1 MNLHFI
7 AIGGSAM
14 HSLAIAMLR
23 LGHKVNGSDDVI
35 FEPSKS
41 NLRNTGLLP
50 PRLGWFP
57 KKIDSEIDI
66 IILGMHS
73 KKDNPELL
81 KAQDIGLNIQSYPEF
96 LSEISKNKT
105 KVVIAGSHGKT
116 TITSMIIHVLKFHGV
131 DIDFMVGAP
140 QINID
145 ETLRISEKNNFILIE
160 GDEYFSSPIDSKPKF
175 LWYKPE
181 IALISGIAWDHVN
194 VYPLFDEYVE
204 QFNSF
209 ISSIRP
215 GGILIF
221 NEKDKL
227 LKELVE
233 KNSNLIKKIPY
244 GISNF
249 SIDEGKTYLET
260 SEGKIPLSIF
270 GNHNLLNLSGA
281 MWISQM
287 MGVNSSDFYEAI
299 PTFRGALKRL
309 ECLAKGKTSLLFS
322 DFAHAPSKV
331 KATVDAVDKQFL
343 DFEITFC
350 LELHTFSSL
359 DLEFLNQYA
368 DTLKKANNSII
379 FYDPVILKNKNR
391 RPISE
396 DYIKKAF
403 EDSTLKLFTDKNAL
417 MNYLIDQNYY
427 KHVLV
432 FMSSGNFGGIDWE
445 IIKLHIQK
453 F

>member
-14 HSLAIAMLR
+14 HSLAIAMDR
-23 LGHKVNGSDDVI
+23 LGHKVSGSDDSI

-41 NLRNTGLLP
+41 NLKNAGLLP
-50 PRLGWFP
+50 SSLGWFP

-66 IILGMHS
+66 VILGMHS

-116 TITSMIIHVLKFHGV
+116 TITSMIIHVLKYHGI

-140 QINID
+140 QININ
-145 ETLRISEKNNFILIE
+145 ETFEISEKNNFILIE
-160 GDEYFSSPIDSKPKF
+160 GDEYLSSPIDSKPKF

-194 VYPLFDEYVE
+194 VYPVFDEYVK

-215 GGILIF
+215 GGVLIF
-221 NEKDKL
+221 NDEDKL

-244 GISNF
+244 RISNF
-249 SIDEGKTYLET
+249 FIDKGITYLET

-270 GNHNLLNLSGA
+270 GNHNLSNLSGA

-287 MGVNSSDFYEAI
+287 MGINSSDFYEAI
-299 PTFRGALKRL
+299 PTFRGASKRL
-309 ECLAKGKTSLLFS
+309 ECLVKGKTSFLFK

-331 KATVDAVDKQFL
+331 KATVDAVDKQFFN
-343 DFEITFC
+343 FEITFC

-368 DTLKKANNSII
+368 DTLKKTSNSII
-379 FYDPVILKNKNR
+379 FYDPVVLKNKNR

-403 EDSTLKLFTDKNAL
+403 DHSTLKLFTDKNAL
-417 MNYLIDQNYY
+417 MNYLIEKNYV

-445 IIKLHIQK
+445 IIKSHIRK

>member
-1 MNLHFI
+1 MKLHFV

-14 HSLAIAMLR
+14 HSLAIAMHR
-23 LGHKVNGSDDVI
+23 LGHKVSGSDDII

-66 IILGMHS
+66 VILGMHS
-73 KKDNPELL
+73 KKDNSELL
-81 KAQDIGLNIQSYPEF
+81 KAKDLGLNIQSYPQF
-96 LSEISKNKT
+96 LSEISRNKT

-116 TITSMIIHVLKFHGV
+116 TITSMIIHVLKYHNI

-140 QINID
+140 QKNIN
-145 ETLRISEKNNFILIE
+145 ETIEISEKNNFILIE
-160 GDEYFSSPIDSKPKF
+160 GDEYLSSPIDRKPKF

-194 VYPLFDEYVE
+194 VYPNYDDYVK

-209 ISSIRP
+209 ISSIQP
-215 GGILIF
+215 GGVLIF
-221 NEKDKL
+221 NNEDKL

-233 KNSNLIKKIPY
+233 NNSNTIKKIPY
-244 GISNF
+244 NTPNF
-249 SIDEGKTYLET
+249 FVENATTYLDTE
-260 SEGKIPLSIF
+260 EGEIPISIF

-281 MWISQM
+281 QWISQL
-287 MGVNSSDFYEAI
+287 MGVNISDFYEAI
-299 PTFRGALKRL
+299 PSFKGASKRI
-309 ECLAKGKTSLLFS
+309 ECIAKGETSLLFN

-331 KATVDAVDKQFL
+331 KATVDAVNKQFF
-343 DFEITFC
+343 DFEVTFC

-359 DLEFLNQYA
+359 DLEFLNQYVNI
-368 DTLKKANNSII
+368 LKKSSNSII
-379 FYDPVILKNKNR
+379 FFDPVVLKNKNR
-391 RPISE
+391 EPISE
-396 DYIKKAF
+396 DIIKKSFGHSA
-403 EDSTLKLFTDKNAL
+403 LKLFTDKNAL
-417 MNYLIDQNYY
+417 IDYLIKKTYV

-445 IIKLHIQK
+445 TIKSHIRK

>member
-14 HSLAIAMLR
+14 HSLAIAMDR
-23 LGHKVNGSDDVI
+23 LGHKVSGSDDSI

-41 NLRNTGLLP
+41 NLKNAGLLP
-50 PRLGWFP
+50 PSLGWFP
-57 KKIDSEIDI
+57 KRINLEIDI
-66 IILGMHS
+66 VILGMHS

-81 KAQDIGLNIQSYPEF
+81 KAQNIGLNIQSYPEF

-116 TITSMIIHVLKFHGV
+116 TITSMIIHVLKYHGI

-140 QINID
+140 QINTN
-145 ETLRISEKNNFILIE
+145 ETFEISEKNNFILIE
-160 GDEYFSSPIDSKPKF
+160 GDEYLSSPIDSKPKF

-194 VYPLFDEYVE
+194 VYPVFDEYIE

-215 GGILIF
+215 GGVLIF
-221 NEKDKL
+221 NEQDKL

-233 KNSNLIKKIPY
+233 KNSSLIKKIPY
-244 GISNF
+244 RISNF
-249 SIDEGKTYLET
+249 FVDKGITYLET

-270 GNHNLLNLSGA
+270 GNHNLSNLSGA
-281 MWISQM
+281 MWIAQM
-287 MGVNSSDFYEAI
+287 MGINSSDFYEAI
-299 PTFRGALKRL
+299 PTFRGASKRL
-309 ECLAKGKTSLLFS
+309 ECLVKGKTSLLFK

-331 KATVDAVDKQFL
+331 KATVDAVDTQFF

-368 DTLKKANNSII
+368 DTLKKTSNSII
-379 FYDPVILKNKNR
+379 FYDPVVLKNKNR
-391 RPISE
+391 SPISE

-403 EDSTLKLFTDKNAL
+403 EHSTLKLFTDKNAL
-417 MNYLIDQNYY
+417 MNYLIEKNYV

-445 IIKLHIQK
+445 IIKSHIKK

>member
-14 HSLAIAMLR
+14 HSLAIAMDR
-23 LGHKVNGSDDVI
+23 LGHKVSGSDDSI

-41 NLRNTGLLP
+41 NLKNAGLLP
-50 PRLGWFP
+50 SSLGWFP
-57 KKIDSEIDI
+57 KKINLEIDI
-66 IILGMHS
+66 VILGMHS

-81 KAQDIGLNIQSYPEF
+81 KAQNIGLNIQSYPEF

-116 TITSMIIHVLKFHGV
+116 TITSMIIHVLKYHGV

-140 QINID
+140 QVNVN
-145 ETLRISEKNNFILIE
+145 ETFVVSEKNNFILIE
-160 GDEYFSSPIDSKPKF
+160 GDEYLSSPIDSKPKF

-194 VYPLFDEYVE
+194 VYPNYDDYVK

-215 GGILIF
+215 GGVLIF
-221 NEKDKL
+221 NNEDKL

-233 KNSNLIKKIPY
+233 NNSNTIKKIPY
-244 GISNF
+244 GTPNF
-249 SIDEGKTYLET
+249 FVENATTYLDTE
-260 SEGKIPLSIF
+260 EGEIPTLIF

-281 MWISQM
+281 QWISQL
-287 MGVNSSDFYEAI
+287 MGVNISDFYEAI
-299 PTFRGALKRL
+299 PSFKGASKRL
-309 ECLAKGKTSLLFS
+309 ECIAKGKTSLLFN

-331 KATVDAVDKQFL
+331 KATVDAVDKQFV

-359 DLEFLNQYA
+359 DLKFLNQYINI
-368 DTLKKANNSII
+368 LKKTSNSII
-379 FYDPVILKNKNR
+379 FLDPVVLKNKNR
-391 RPISE
+391 ETISE
-396 DYIKKAF
+396 DIIKKSIA
-403 EDSTLKLFTDKNAL
+403 SSALKLFTDKNAL
-417 MNYLIDQNYY
+417 MDYLIKKTYF

-432 FMSSGNFGGIDWE
+432 LMSSGNFGGIDWE
-445 IIKLHIQK
+445 IIKSHIRK

>member
-1 MNLHFI
+1 MNLHFV

-14 HSLAIAMLR
+14 HSLAMAMHR
-23 LGHKVNGSDDVI
+23 LGHKVSGSDDII

-66 IILGMHS
+66 VILGMHS

-81 KAQDIGLNIQSYPEF
+81 KAQDLGLNIQSYPEF

-116 TITSMIIHVLKFHGV
+116 TITSMIIHVLKYHAI

-140 QINID
+140 QININRTI
-145 ETLRISEKNNFILIE
+145 EISEKNNFILIE
-160 GDEYFSSPIDSKPKF
+160 GDEYLSSPIDRKPKF

-194 VYPLFDEYVE
+194 VYPNYDDYVK

-209 ISSIRP
+209 ISSIQP
-215 GGILIF
+215 GGVLIF
-221 NEKDKL
+221 NNEDKL

-233 KNSNLIKKIPY
+233 NNSNTIKKIPY
-244 GISNF
+244 STPNF
-249 SIDEGKTYLET
+249 FVENTTTYLET
-260 SEGKIPLSIF
+260 EEGEIPTSIF
-270 GNHNLLNLSGA
+270 GSHNLLNLSGA
-281 MWISQM
+281 QWISQL
-287 MGVNSSDFYEAI
+287 MGVNISDFYEAI
-299 PTFRGALKRL
+299 PSFKGASKRL
-309 ECLAKGKTSLLFS
+309 ECQAKGKTSFLFN

-331 KATVDAVDKQFL
+331 KATVDAIDRQFL
-343 DFEITFC
+343 NYEITFC

-359 DLEFLNQYA
+359 DLEFLKKYA
-368 DTLKKANNSII
+368 DTLKKTSNSII
-379 FYDPVILKNKNR
+379 FYDPVVLKNKNR

-403 EDSTLKLFTDKNAL
+403 DHPTLKLFTDKNAL
-417 MNYLIDQNYY
+417 MNFLIDKNYD

-445 IIKLHIQK
+445 IIKSHIRK

>member
-14 HSLAIAMLR
+14 HSLAIAMDR
-23 LGHKVNGSDDVI
+23 LGHKVSGSDDSI

-41 NLRNTGLLP
+41 NLKNAGLLP
-50 PRLGWFP
+50 SSLGWFP
-57 KKIDSEIDI
+57 NKINLEIDI
-66 IILGMHS
+66 VILGMHS

-81 KAQDIGLNIQSYPEF
+81 KAQNIGLNIQSYPEF

-116 TITSMIIHVLKFHGV
+116 TITSMIIHVLKYHGV

-140 QINID
+140 QVNVN
-145 ETLRISEKNNFILIE
+145 ETFVVSEKNNFILIE
-160 GDEYFSSPIDSKPKF
+160 GDEYLSSPIDSKPKF

-181 IALISGIAWDHVN
+181 IALISGIAWDHIN
-194 VYPLFDEYVE
+194 VYPVFDEYIE

-215 GGILIF
+215 GGVLIF
-221 NEKDKL
+221 NEQDKL

-233 KNSNLIKKIPY
+233 KNSSLIKKIPY
-244 GISNF
+244 RISNF
-249 SIDEGKTYLET
+249 FIDKGITYLET

-270 GNHNLLNLSGA
+270 GNHNLSNLSGA

-299 PTFRGALKRL
+299 PTFRGASKRL
-309 ECLAKGKTSLLFS
+309 ECLAKGKTSFLFN

-331 KATVDAVDKQFL
+331 KATVEAIDKQFFN
-343 DFEITFC
+343 FEITFC

-359 DLEFLNQYA
+359 DSEFLNQYA
-368 DTLKKANNSII
+368 DTLKKTSNSII
-379 FYDPVILKNKNR
+379 FYDPVVLKNKNR
-391 RPISE
+391 KPISE

-403 EDSTLKLFTDKNAL
+403 EHSTLKLFTDKNAL
-417 MNYLIDQNYY
+417 MNYLVDKNYV

-445 IIKLHIQK
+445 VIKSHIRK

>member
-14 HSLAIAMLR
+14 HSLAIAMDR
-23 LGHKVNGSDDVI
+23 LGHKVSGSDDSI

-41 NLRNTGLLP
+41 NLKNAGLLP
-50 PRLGWFP
+50 SRLGWFP
-57 KKIDSEIDI
+57 KKINLEIDI
-66 IILGMHS
+66 VILGMHS

-81 KAQDIGLNIQSYPEF
+81 KAQNIGLNIQSYPEF

-116 TITSMIIHVLKFHGV
+116 TITSMIIHVLKYHGV

-140 QINID
+140 QINTN
-145 ETLRISEKNNFILIE
+145 ETFEISEKNNFILIE
-160 GDEYFSSPIDSKPKF
+160 GDEYLSSPIDTKPKF

-194 VYPLFDEYVE
+194 VYPVFDEYIE

-215 GGILIF
+215 GGVLIF
-221 NEKDKL
+221 NEQDKL

-233 KNSNLIKKIPY
+233 KNSSLIKKIPY
-244 GISNF
+244 RISNF
-249 SIDEGKTYLET
+249 LIDKGITYLET

-270 GNHNLLNLSGA
+270 GNHNLSNLSGA
-281 MWISQM
+281 MWVAQM

-299 PTFRGALKRL
+299 PTFRGASKRL
-309 ECLAKGKTSLLFS
+309 ECLVKGKTSLLFK

-331 KATVDAVDKQFL
+331 KATVDAVDIQFF

-368 DTLKKANNSII
+368 DTLKKTSNSII
-379 FYDPVILKNKNR
+379 FYDPVVLKNKSR
-391 RPISE
+391 IPISE

-403 EDSTLKLFTDKNAL
+403 EHSTLKLFTDKNAL
-417 MNYLIDQNYY
+417 MNYLIEKNYV

-445 IIKLHIQK
+445 IIKSHIKK

>member
-14 HSLAIAMLR
+14 HSLAIAMDR
-23 LGHKVNGSDDVI
+23 LGHKVSGSDDSI

-41 NLRNTGLLP
+41 NLKNPGLLP
-50 PRLGWFP
+50 TSLGWFP
-57 KKIDSEIDI
+57 KKINLDIDI
-66 IILGMHS
+66 VILGMHS
-73 KKDNPELL
+73 KKNNPELL

-105 KVVIAGSHGKT
+105 KIVIAGSHGKT
-116 TITSMIIHVLKFHGV
+116 TITSMIIHVLKYHGV

-140 QINID
+140 QVNINK
-145 ETLRISEKNNFILIE
+145 TLEISEKNNFFLIE
-160 GDEYFSSPIDSKPKF
+160 GDEYLSSPIDSKPKF

-194 VYPLFDEYVE
+194 VYPLFDEYIE

-215 GGILIF
+215 GGVLLF
-221 NEKDKL
+221 NEEDKL
-227 LKELVE
+227 LEELVE

-244 GISNF
+244 RISNF
-249 SIDEGKTYLET
+249 FIDKGITYLET

-270 GNHNLLNLSGA
+270 GSHNLSNLSGA

-299 PTFRGALKRL
+299 PTFRGASKRL
-309 ECLAKGKTSLLFS
+309 ECLAKGETSLLFN

-331 KATVDAVDKQFL
+331 KATVDAVYKQFF

-368 DTLKKANNSII
+368 DTLKKTSNSII
-379 FYDPVILKNKNR
+379 FYDPVVLKNKNR

-403 EDSTLKLFTDKNAL
+403 KHSALKLFTDKNAL
-417 MNYLIDQNYY
+417 MNCLIDKNYV

-445 IIKLHIQK
+445 IIKSHIRK

>member
-7 AIGGSAM
+7 AIGGIAM
-14 HSLAIAMLR
+14 HSLAIAMDR
-23 LGHKVNGSDDVI
+23 LGHKVSGSDDLI

-50 PRLGWFP
+50 ISLGWFP
-57 KKIDSEIDI
+57 QKIDSEIDI
-66 IILGMHS
+66 VILGMHS

-81 KAQDIGLNIQSYPEF
+81 KAQELGLKIQSYPEF

-116 TITSMIIHVLKFHGV
+116 TITSMIIHVLKYHDI

-140 QINID
+140 QININ
-145 ETLRISEKNNFILIE
+145 ETIEISEKNNFILIE
-160 GDEYFSSPIDSKPKF
+160 GDEYLSSPIDRKPKF

-194 VYPLFDEYVE
+194 VYPNYDDYLK

-209 ISSIRP
+209 ISSIQP
-215 GGILIF
+215 GGVLIF
-221 NEKDKL
+221 NNEDKL

-233 KNSNLIKKIPY
+233 NNSNTIKKIPY
-244 GISNF
+244 DTPNF
-249 SIDEGKTYLET
+249 FVENATTYLDTE
-260 SEGKIPLSIF
+260 EGEIPTSIF

-281 MWISQM
+281 QWISQL
-287 MGVNSSDFYEAI
+287 MGINISDFYEAI
-299 PTFRGALKRL
+299 PSFKGASKRL
-309 ECLAKGKTSLLFS
+309 ECIAKGKTSLLFN

-331 KATVDAVDKQFL
+331 KATVDAVDKQFF

-359 DLEFLNQYA
+359 DLEFLNQYVNI
-368 DTLKKANNSII
+368 LKKSSNSII
-379 FYDPVILKNKNR
+379 FFDPVVLKNKNR
-391 RPISE
+391 EPISE
-396 DYIKKAF
+396 DVIKKSF
-403 EDSTLKLFTDKNAL
+403 GHSGLKLFTDKNAL
-417 MNYLIDQNYY
+417 TDYLIGKTYV

-445 IIKLHIQK
+445 IIKSHIRK

>member
-14 HSLAIAMLR
+14 HSLAIVMNR
-23 LGHKVNGSDDVI
+23 LGHKVSGSDDSI

-41 NLRNTGLLP
+41 NLKNAGLLP
-50 PRLGWFP
+50 PSLGWFP
-57 KKIDSEIDI
+57 DKIDSEIDI
-66 IILGMHS
+66 VILGMHS
-73 KKDNPELL
+73 QKDNPELL
-81 KAQDIGLNIQSYPEF
+81 KAQYIGLNIQSYPEF
-96 LSEISKNKT
+96 LSEISRNKT

-116 TITSMIIHVLKFHGV
+116 TITAMIIHVLKYHTI

-140 QINID
+140 QMNIN
-145 ETLRISEKNNFILIE
+145 ETLEISEKNNFILIE
-160 GDEYFSSPIDSKPKF
+160 GDEYLSSPIDSRPKF

-181 IALISGIAWDHVN
+181 IALITGIAWDHVN
-194 VYPLFDEYVE
+194 VYPLFDEYIK

-215 GGILIF
+215 GGVLIY
-221 NEKDKL
+221 NEEDEL

-244 GISNF
+244 KIPSFFVDDGI
-249 SIDEGKTYLET
+249 TYLET
-260 SEGKIPLSIF
+260 PEGEIPLSIF
-270 GNHNLLNLSGA
+270 GNHNLSNLSGA
-281 MWISQM
+281 QWISQM

-299 PTFRGALKRL
+299 PTFRGASKRL
-309 ECLAKGKTSLLFS
+309 ECLAKGKTSLLFN

-331 KATVDAVDKQFL
+331 KATVDAVHNQFF

-359 DLEFLNQYA
+359 NFDFLNQYFN
-368 DTLKKANNSII
+368 TLKKSSNSII
-379 FYDPVILKNKNR
+379 YYNPIVLKNKSR

-396 DYIKKAF
+396 DFIKDAF
-403 EDSTLKLFTDKNAL
+403 GDKSLKLFTDKNIL
-417 MNYLIDQNYY
+417 LDHLLKKNYV

-432 FMSSGNFGGIDWE
+432 FMSSGSFGGMDWE
-445 IIKLHIQK
+445 KIKSHIRK

>member
-14 HSLAIAMLR
+14 HSLAIAMDR
-23 LGHKVNGSDDVI
+23 LGHKVSGSDDSI

-41 NLRNTGLLP
+41 NLKNAGLLP
-50 PRLGWFP
+50 SSLGWFP
-57 KKIDSEIDI
+57 NKINLEIDI
-66 IILGMHS
+66 VILGMHS

-81 KAQDIGLNIQSYPEF
+81 KAQNIGLNIQSYPEF

-116 TITSMIIHVLKFHGV
+116 TITSMIIHVLKYHGV

-140 QINID
+140 QVNVN
-145 ETLRISEKNNFILIE
+145 ETFVVSEKNNFILIE
-160 GDEYFSSPIDSKPKF
+160 GDEYLSSPIDSKPKF

-194 VYPLFDEYVE
+194 VYPVFDEYIE

-215 GGILIF
+215 GGVLIF
-221 NEKDKL
+221 NEQDKL

-233 KNSNLIKKIPY
+233 KNSSLIKKIPY
-244 GISNF
+244 RISNF
-249 SIDEGKTYLET
+249 FIDEGITYLET

-270 GNHNLLNLSGA
+270 GNHNLSNLSGA

-299 PTFRGALKRL
+299 PTFRGASKRL
-309 ECLAKGKTSLLFS
+309 ECLAKGKTSFLFN

-331 KATVDAVDKQFL
+331 KATVEAIDKQFFN
-343 DFEITFC
+343 FEITFC

-359 DLEFLNQYA
+359 DSEFLNQYA
-368 DTLKKANNSII
+368 DTLKKTSNSII
-379 FYDPVILKNKNR
+379 FYDPVVLKNKNR
-391 RPISE
+391 KPISE

-403 EDSTLKLFTDKNAL
+403 EHSTLKLFTDKNAL
-417 MNYLIDQNYY
+417 MNYLVDKNYV

-445 IIKLHIQK
+445 VIKSHIRK

>member
-14 HSLAIAMLR
+14 HSLAIAMDR
-23 LGHKVNGSDDVI
+23 LGHKVSGSDDSI

-41 NLRNTGLLP
+41 NLKNAGLLP
-50 PRLGWFP
+50 TNLGWFP
-57 KKIDSEIDI
+57 KKINLDIDI
-66 IILGMHS
+66 VILGMHS
-73 KKDNPELL
+73 KKNNPELL

-105 KVVIAGSHGKT
+105 KIVIAGSHGKT
-116 TITSMIIHVLKFHGV
+116 TITSMIIHVLKYHGV

-140 QINID
+140 QININ
-145 ETLRISEKNNFILIE
+145 ETLEISEKNNFFLIE
-160 GDEYFSSPIDSKPKF
+160 GDEYLSSPIDSKPKF

-194 VYPLFDEYVE
+194 VYPLFDEYIE

-215 GGILIF
+215 GGVLIF
-221 NEKDKL
+221 NEEDKL
-227 LKELVE
+227 LEELVE

-244 GISNF
+244 RISNF
-249 SIDEGKTYLET
+249 FIDKGITYLET

-270 GNHNLLNLSGA
+270 GSHNLSNLSGA

-299 PTFRGALKRL
+299 PTFRGASKRL
-309 ECLAKGKTSLLFS
+309 ECLAKGETSLLFN

-331 KATVDAVDKQFL
+331 KATVDAVYKQFF

-368 DTLKKANNSII
+368 DTLKKTSNSII
-379 FYDPVILKNKNR
+379 FYDPVVLKNKNR

-403 EDSTLKLFTDKNAL
+403 KHSALKLFTDKNAL
-417 MNYLIDQNYY
+417 MNYLIDKNYV

-445 IIKLHIQK
+445 IIKSHIRK

>member
-1 MNLHFI
+1 M
-7 AIGGSAM
+7 
-14 HSLAIAMLR
+14 
-23 LGHKVNGSDDVI
+23 
-35 FEPSKS
+35 
-41 NLRNTGLLP
+41 
-50 PRLGWFP
+50 
-57 KKIDSEIDI
+57 
-66 IILGMHS
+66 
-73 KKDNPELL
+73 
-81 KAQDIGLNIQSYPEF
+81 
-96 LSEISKNKT
+96 
-105 KVVIAGSHGKT
+105 
-116 TITSMIIHVLKFHGV
+116 
-131 DIDFMVGAP
+131 
-140 QINID
+140 
-145 ETLRISEKNNFILIE
+145 
-160 GDEYFSSPIDSKPKF
+160 
-175 LWYKPE
+175 
-181 IALISGIAWDHVN
+181 
-194 VYPLFDEYVE
+194 
-204 QFNSF
+204 
-209 ISSIRP
+209 
-215 GGILIF
+215 
-221 NEKDKL
+221 
-227 LKELVE
+227 
-233 KNSNLIKKIPY
+233 
-244 GISNF
+244 
-249 SIDEGKTYLET
+249 
-260 SEGKIPLSIF
+260 
-270 GNHNLLNLSGA
+270 
-281 MWISQM
+281 
-287 MGVNSSDFYEAI
+287 
-299 PTFRGALKRL
+299 KRL

>member
-14 HSLAIAMLR
+14 HSLAIAMHR
-23 LGHKVNGSDDVI
+23 LGHKVSGSDDII

-66 IILGMHS
+66 VILGMHS
-73 KKDNPELL
+73 KKDNSELL
-81 KAQDIGLNIQSYPEF
+81 KAKDLGLNIQSYPQF
-96 LSEISKNKT
+96 LSEISRNKT

-116 TITSMIIHVLKFHGV
+116 TITSMIIHVLKYHNI

-140 QINID
+140 QKNIN
-145 ETLRISEKNNFILIE
+145 ETIEISEKNNFILIE
-160 GDEYFSSPIDSKPKF
+160 GDEYLSSPIDRKPKF

-194 VYPLFDEYVE
+194 VYPNYDDYVK

-215 GGILIF
+215 GGVLIF
-221 NEKDKL
+221 NNEDKL

-233 KNSNLIKKIPY
+233 NNSNTIKKIPY
-244 GISNF
+244 GTPNF
-249 SIDEGKTYLET
+249 FVENATTYLDTE
-260 SEGKIPLSIF
+260 EGEIPTLIF

-281 MWISQM
+281 QWISQL
-287 MGVNSSDFYEAI
+287 MGVNISDFYEAI
-299 PTFRGALKRL
+299 PSFKGASKRL
-309 ECLAKGKTSLLFS
+309 ECIAKGKTSLLFN

-331 KATVDAVDKQFL
+331 KATVDAVDKQFV

-359 DLEFLNQYA
+359 DLKFLNQYINI
-368 DTLKKANNSII
+368 LKKTSNSII
-379 FYDPVILKNKNR
+379 FLDPVVLKNKNR
-391 RPISE
+391 ETISE
-396 DYIKKAF
+396 DIIKKSIA
-403 EDSTLKLFTDKNAL
+403 SSALKLFTDKNAL
-417 MNYLIDQNYY
+417 MDYLIKKTYF

-445 IIKLHIQK
+445 IIKSHIRK

>member
-14 HSLAIAMLR
+14 HSLAIAMDR
-23 LGHKVNGSDDVI
+23 LGHKVSGSDDSI

-41 NLRNTGLLP
+41 NLKNAGLLP
-50 PRLGWFP
+50 SSLGWFP
-57 KKIDSEIDI
+57 KKINLEIDI
-66 IILGMHS
+66 VILGMHS

-81 KAQDIGLNIQSYPEF
+81 KAQNIGLNIQSYPEF

-116 TITSMIIHVLKFHGV
+116 TITSMIIHVLKYHGI

-140 QINID
+140 QVNVN
-145 ETLRISEKNNFILIE
+145 ETFEVSEKNNFILIE
-160 GDEYFSSPIDSKPKF
+160 GDEYLSSPIDSKPKF

-194 VYPLFDEYVE
+194 VYPVFDKYIE

-215 GGILIF
+215 GGVLIF
-221 NEKDKL
+221 NEEDKL

-244 GISNF
+244 RISNF
-249 SIDEGKTYLET
+249 FIDEGITYLET

-270 GNHNLLNLSGA
+270 GNHNLSNLSGA

-299 PTFRGALKRL
+299 PTFRGASKRL
-309 ECLAKGKTSLLFS
+309 ECLAKGKTSLLFN
-322 DFAHAPSKV
+322 DFAHSPSKV
-331 KATVDAVDKQFL
+331 KATVEAIDKQFFN
-343 DFEITFC
+343 FEITFC

-368 DTLKKANNSII
+368 DTLKKTSNSII
-379 FYDPVILKNKNR
+379 FYDPVVLKNKNR
-391 RPISE
+391 RSISV

-403 EDSTLKLFTDKNAL
+403 KHSTLKLFTDKKNL
-417 MNYLIDQNYY
+417 MNYLVDKNYV

-445 IIKLHIQK
+445 VIKSHIRK

>member
-14 HSLAIAMLR
+14 HSLAIAMDR
-23 LGHKVNGSDDVI
+23 LGHKVSGSDDSI

-41 NLRNTGLLP
+41 NLKNAGLLP
-50 PRLGWFP
+50 SSLGWFP
-57 KKIDSEIDI
+57 KKINLEIDI
-66 IILGMHS
+66 VILGMHS

-81 KAQDIGLNIQSYPEF
+81 KAQNIGLNIQSYPEF

-116 TITSMIIHVLKFHGV
+116 TITSMIIHVLKYHGV

-140 QINID
+140 QVNVN
-145 ETLRISEKNNFILIE
+145 ETFVVSEKNNFILIE
-160 GDEYFSSPIDSKPKF
+160 GDEYLSSPIDSKPKF

-194 VYPLFDEYVE
+194 VYPVFDEYIE

-215 GGILIF
+215 GGVLIF
-221 NEKDKL
+221 NEQDKL

-233 KNSNLIKKIPY
+233 KNSSLIKKIPY
-244 GISNF
+244 RISNF
-249 SIDEGKTYLET
+249 FIDEGITYLET

-270 GNHNLLNLSGA
+270 GNHNLSNLSGA

-299 PTFRGALKRL
+299 PTFRGASKRL
-309 ECLAKGKTSLLFS
+309 ECLAKGKTSFLFN

-331 KATVDAVDKQFL
+331 KATVEAIDKQFFN
-343 DFEITFC
+343 FEITFC

-359 DLEFLNQYA
+359 DSEFLNQYA
-368 DTLKKANNSII
+368 DTLKKTSNSII
-379 FYDPVILKNKNR
+379 FYDPVVLKNKSR

-403 EDSTLKLFTDKNAL
+403 DHSTLKLFTDKNAL
-417 MNYLIDQNYY
+417 MNYLIEKNYV

-445 IIKLHIQK
+445 IIKSHIRK

>member
-14 HSLAIAMLR
+14 HSLAIAMDR
-23 LGHKVNGSDDVI
+23 LGHKVSGSDDSI

-41 NLRNTGLLP
+41 NLKNAGLLP
-50 PRLGWFP
+50 SSLGWFP
-57 KKIDSEIDI
+57 KKIDLEIDI
-66 IILGMHS
+66 VILGMHS

-116 TITSMIIHVLKFHGV
+116 TITSMIIHVLKYHGI

-140 QINID
+140 QINTN
-145 ETLRISEKNNFILIE
+145 ETFEISEKNNFILIE
-160 GDEYFSSPIDSKPKF
+160 GDEYLSSPIDSKPKF

-194 VYPLFDEYVE
+194 VYPVFDEYIE

-215 GGILIF
+215 GGVLIF
-221 NEKDKL
+221 NEQDKL

-233 KNSNLIKKIPY
+233 KNSSLIKKIPY
-244 GISNF
+244 RISNF
-249 SIDEGKTYLET
+249 FIDKGITYLET

-270 GNHNLLNLSGA
+270 GNHNLSNLSGA

-299 PTFRGALKRL
+299 PTFRGASKRL
-309 ECLAKGKTSLLFS
+309 ECLVKGKTSLLFK

-331 KATVDAVDKQFL
+331 KATVDAVDKQFF

-368 DTLKKANNSII
+368 DTLKKQ
-379 FYDPVILKNKNR
+379 VIQ
-391 RPISE
+391 
-396 DYIKKAF
+396 
-403 EDSTLKLFTDKNAL
+403 LF
-417 MNYLIDQNYY
+417 
-427 KHVLV
+427 
-432 FMSSGNFGGIDWE
+432 FMIRLF
-445 IIKLHIQK
+445 
-453 F
+453 

>member
-14 HSLAIAMLR
+14 HSLAIAMHR
-23 LGHKVNGSDDVI
+23 LGHKVSGSDDII

-66 IILGMHS
+66 VILGMHS
-73 KKDNPELL
+73 KKDNSELL
-81 KAQDIGLNIQSYPEF
+81 KAKDLGLNIQSYPEF
-96 LSEISKNKT
+96 LSEISRNKT

-116 TITSMIIHVLKFHGV
+116 TITSMIIHVLKYHNI

-140 QINID
+140 QKNIN
-145 ETLRISEKNNFILIE
+145 ETIEISEKDNFILIE
-160 GDEYFSSPIDSKPKF
+160 GDEYLSSPIDSKPKF

-181 IALISGIAWDHVN
+181 IALISGIAWDHLN
-194 VYPLFDEYVE
+194 VYPNYDDYVK

-215 GGILIF
+215 GGVLIF
-221 NEKDKL
+221 NNEDKL

-233 KNSNLIKKIPY
+233 NNSNTIKKIPY
-244 GISNF
+244 GTPNF
-249 SIDEGKTYLET
+249 FVENATTYLDTE
-260 SEGKIPLSIF
+260 EGEIPTLIF

-281 MWISQM
+281 QWISQL
-287 MGVNSSDFYEAI
+287 MGVNISDFYEAI
-299 PTFRGALKRL
+299 PSFKGASKRL
-309 ECLAKGKTSLLFS
+309 ECIAKGKTSLLFN

-331 KATVDAVDKQFL
+331 KATVDAVDKQFF

-359 DLEFLNQYA
+359 DLEFLNQYINI
-368 DTLKKANNSII
+368 LKKTSNSII
-379 FYDPVILKNKNR
+379 FLDPVVLKNKNR
-391 RPISE
+391 ETISE
-396 DYIKKAF
+396 DIIKKSIA
-403 EDSTLKLFTDKNAL
+403 SSALKLFTDKNAL
-417 MNYLIDQNYY
+417 MDYLIKKTYF

-432 FMSSGNFGGIDWE
+432 LMSSGNFGGIDWE
-445 IIKLHIQK
+445 IIKSHIRK

>member
-14 HSLAIAMLR
+14 HSLAIAMDR
-23 LGHKVNGSDDVI
+23 LGHKVSGSDDSI

-41 NLRNTGLLP
+41 NLKNAGLLP
-50 PRLGWFP
+50 SSLGWFP
-57 KKIDSEIDI
+57 KKINLEIDI
-66 IILGMHS
+66 VILGMHS

-81 KAQDIGLNIQSYPEF
+81 KAQNIGLNIQSYPEF

-116 TITSMIIHVLKFHGV
+116 TITSMIIHVLKYHGV

-140 QINID
+140 QVNVN
-145 ETLRISEKNNFILIE
+145 ETFVVSEKNNFILIE
-160 GDEYFSSPIDSKPKF
+160 GDEYLSSPIDSKPKF

-181 IALISGIAWDHVN
+181 IALISGIAWDHIN
-194 VYPLFDEYVE
+194 VYPVFDKYIE
-204 QFNSF
+204 QFNRF

-215 GGILIF
+215 GGVLIF
-221 NEKDKL
+221 NEEDKV

-244 GISNF
+244 RISNF
-249 SIDEGKTYLET
+249 FIDEGITYLET

-270 GNHNLLNLSGA
+270 GNHNLSNLSGA

-299 PTFRGALKRL
+299 PTFRGASKRL
-309 ECLAKGKTSLLFS
+309 ECLAKGKTSFLFN

-331 KATVDAVDKQFL
+331 KATVEAIDKQFFN
-343 DFEITFC
+343 FEITFC

-368 DTLKKANNSII
+368 DTLKKTSNSII
-379 FYDPVILKNKNR
+379 FYDPVVLKNKNR
-391 RPISE
+391 KPISE

-403 EDSTLKLFTDKNAL
+403 EHSTLKLFTDKNAL
-417 MNYLIDQNYY
+417 MNYLVDKNYV

-445 IIKLHIQK
+445 VIKSHIRK